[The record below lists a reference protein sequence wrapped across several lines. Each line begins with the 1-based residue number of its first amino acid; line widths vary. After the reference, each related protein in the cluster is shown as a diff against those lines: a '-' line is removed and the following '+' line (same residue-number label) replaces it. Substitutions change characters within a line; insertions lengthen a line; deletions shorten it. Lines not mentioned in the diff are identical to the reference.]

1 MKKLFP
7 LLALLILFAWGCER
21 FGKKQETKYTEEAT
35 QKTVVA
41 RVNGRPIYKE
51 DLRNRPLEGAIDYE
65 ILYEAGLKKGLD
77 KKVERTVEDYKKR
90 LVVTAL
96 QRDLVSNLPKE
107 EASEQEILEYYNNN
121 KSKYVSLGIKEIT
134 VEDKNLAD
142 EIDKKALAG
151 EEFEKIVADYSNSG
165 KKITLDDSRFNRKY
179 NNRFAAL
186 EVGSVSEVIED
197 GNTFKI
203 VKITEVR
210 EMPFDKVKQA
220 VKYTIGAQKK
230 GQVIHEYAEKMKNEN
245 NIKVEIIEE
254 TQ

>member
-1 MKKLFP
+1 MKKLFL

-21 FGKKQETKYTEEAT
+21 FGKKQETTTTEEAT

-77 KKVERTVEDYKKR
+77 KKVEKTVEDYKKR

-134 VEDKNLAD
+134 VEDKNLAE

-186 EVGSVSEVIED
+186 EVGSISEVIED

-210 EMPFDKVKQA
+210 EMPFDEVKQA